1 MTSEAL
7 RRSLLQ
13 IVSEQIIPT
22 VEKSATSPLLF
33 MEPANLL
40 RKVPGI
46 TKHRGTPLNDSK
58 RQRSPLYLH
67 QWQAQQV
74 HAIRFPCCITVVE
87 GEIDWRI
94 GVTQTAA
101 NASPDELKH
110 SDYLVVP
117 ITAGTVCLMPPGVPY
132 SAGGNLHWERRETRK
147 EHAVIFWMLILP
159 SGFMCH
165 FCRSTAT
172 LHHYHRSFFV
182 PCPQVHQHVKML
194 EEEVRNESFGSEA
207 IVQLHLQSIFRYA
220 QQRLYS
226 PTIISPISTESIA
239 DEMGGVGST
248 GQNSALERAQNYI
261 ETHLGQPLNASIIAE
276 HAYLSIR
283 HLDRYFQKECGMS
296 MMDYVVT
303 RRIETAKVLLLTT
316 DLPVSQIGETV
327 GYENSSSFTQ
337 IFKRRIGMSPLIYRQ
352 TKSVKKNNKKS
363 E

>member
-7 RRSLLQ
+7 RRSLLR

-33 MEPANLL
+33 MEPDNLL
-40 RKVPGI
+40 RRVPGI
-46 TKHRGTPLNDSK
+46 IKHRGTPLNDSK
-58 RQRSPLYLH
+58 RQRSPLYLN
-67 QWQAQQV
+67 QWEAQQV

-101 NASPDELKH
+101 QAAPNELKH
-110 SDYLVVP
+110 TDYLVVP
-117 ITAGTVCLMPPGVPY
+117 IQAGTVCLMPPGVPY
-132 SAGGNLHWERRETRK
+132 SAGGNLHWERREARL

-194 EEEVRNESFGSEA
+194 EEEVRHESLGSEA
-207 IVQLHLQSIFRYA
+207 IVQLHLQAIFRYA
-220 QQRLYS
+220 QQRLQGQS
-226 PTIISPISTESIA
+226 MISPISTESIVN
-239 DEMGGVGST
+239 EMGERGGA
-248 GQNSALERAQNYI
+248 GQNNPLQRAQTYI
-261 ETHLGQPLNASIIAE
+261 ETHLGQPLNATIIAE
-276 HAYLSIR
+276 QAYLSVR
-283 HLDRYFQKECGMS
+283 HLDRYFQRECGMS
-296 MMDYVVT
+296 MMDYVAT
-303 RRIETAKVLLLTT
+303 RRIEAARVLLMTT

-327 GYENSSSFTQ
+327 GYENASSFTQ
-337 IFKRRIGMSPLIYRQ
+337 VFKRRTGMSPLTCRQ
-352 TKSVKKNNKKS
+352 QRMTVEIEKKS
-363 E
+363 G

>member
-22 VEKSATSPLLF
+22 VEKSAASPLLF

-40 RKVPGI
+40 RRVPGL
-46 TKHRGTPLNDSK
+46 TRHRGTPLNDSK

-101 NASPDELKH
+101 NAGPDELKH
-110 SDYLVVP
+110 TDYLVVP
-117 ITAGTVCLMPPGVPY
+117 IQAGTVCLMPPGVPY

-147 EHAVIFWMLILP
+147 DHAVIFWMLILP

-194 EEEVRNESFGSEA
+194 EEELRQESFGSDA
-207 IVQLHLQSIFRYA
+207 IVQLHLESIFRYA
-220 QQRLYS
+220 QQRLHS
-226 PTIISPISTESIA
+226 QTIIRPMSTESIVSEIGDSA
-239 DEMGGVGST
+239 EVGH
-248 GQNSALERAQNYI
+248 NNALQRAQNYI
-261 ETHLGQPLNASIIAE
+261 ETHLGQPLNATIIAE
-276 HAYLSIR
+276 QAYLSVR
-283 HLDRYFQKECGMS
+283 HLDRYFQREYGIS

-303 RRIETAKVLLLTT
+303 RRIETAKVLLMTT

-327 GYENSSSFTQ
+327 GYDNSSSFTQ
-337 IFKRRIGMSPLIYRQ
+337 IFKRRTGMSPLACRQ
-352 TKSVKKNNKKS
+352 DGTGPNKKKKS